1 MAQAISAHSCFLGNF
16 SPRTPALWLIL
27 VSGVVGLARLFH
39 DLAVISLKIKPIT
52 PMPTYDYIC
61 LSCGYEWEL
70 FQSMKDDPVKVCPSC
85 KKQKAKRLLGLG
97 AGLIFRGTGFY
108 ETDYKKKSNHQQKE
122 GSTDSAEPKSSGT
135 NSTDPP
141 PSSNSS
147 SKKSDKKSKTTKKK
161 GKV

>member
-1 MAQAISAHSCFLGNF
+1 
-16 SPRTPALWLIL
+16 
-27 VSGVVGLARLFH
+27 
-39 DLAVISLKIKPIT
+39 
-52 PMPTYDYIC
+52 MPTYDYIC
-61 LSCGYEWEL
+61 LSCGYEWEF

-122 GSTDSAEPKSSGT
+122 GSADSAERKSSGT

-161 GKV
+161 GRV